1 MIGKNYQVVGHADLR
16 NYGMVNTGHRVILG
30 MGLQQNYR
38 GKKLGTRL
46 LQAVIQFCKSH
57 PRIEWIDLQV
67 LANNI
72 PAIRLYES
80 LKFQKIAHV
89 PDMFRIE
96 ETSFDYITMTL
107 KTNV

>member
-1 MIGKNYQVVGHADLR
+1 MIGKNNQVVGHADLR
-16 NYGMVNTGHRVILG
+16 NYGVANAGHRVILG
-30 MGLQQNYR
+30 MGLQQNFR

-72 PAIRLYES
+72 SAIRLYES
-80 LKFQKIAHV
+80 MKFQKIAHV

-96 ETSFDYITMTL
+96 ETSFDYHTMTL
-107 KTNV
+107 KTND